1 MTLNLSNLCKYCGIF
16 AFAILVSLPAAM
28 AATPDEYEARI
39 SADKRDVAAYIG
51 LLDAQ
56 IAAGQQKMAQTTQK
70 RALRYAKAKSQKLVL
85 RTQGIKIWRLSGDR
99 KKALREYRR
108 GVKIKTPD
116 SKADLHLAMARVY
129 FDLRLFEEAKE
140 MLRLSLDADAMNN

>member
-70 RALRYAKAKSQKLVL
+70 RALRYAKAKSQKLGCEHRGLKFGAFRVIVKRRCESIGVGSRSRL
-85 RTQGIKIWRLSGDR
+85 RIRKRIYTWLWRESTSIYGCLKRR
-99 KKALREYRR
+99 KRCC
-108 GVKIKTPD
+108 VCPW
-116 SKADLHLAMARVY
+116 MP
-129 FDLRLFEEAKE
+129 
-140 MLRLSLDADAMNN
+140 MP